1 MSDIAV
7 SFRPVSD
14 ADELTFEALEPTGFD
29 FTGATAVSLG
39 HEVIAT
45 NAETIRIRASM
56 YAEVNVDIVVS
67 NFRLGLNGGSTRFNL
82 VTKLNNGDGDVDTCE
97 MRRYIM
103 QNWGMYVI
111 TMCVCVIEEDM
122 LEVPGAAG

>member
-1 MSDIAV
+1 MILEGKTANLLHLKPFDLPVSEMSDLAV

-56 YAEVNVDIVVS
+56 YAEVKVDIVVS
-67 NFRLGLNGGSTRFNL
+67 NFRLGLNGGATRFNL
-82 VTKLNNGDGDVDTCE
+82 ITKLNNGETLSKRSGV
-97 MRRYIM
+97 RR
-103 QNWGMYVI
+103 
-111 TMCVCVIEEDM
+111 
-122 LEVPGAAG
+122 P